1 MKNAFGRLKKEIKKE
16 GGGTRGKVVIATV
29 ENDIHDIGKNIVSA
43 LLESHNYEVIDL
55 GKSIAKEDILK
66 KALKHNPDLVA
77 LSALMT
83 TTVKEMENVINELK
97 SQGIRVAV
105 IVGGAVVTK
114 DYAESIGAYYAKNAL
129 DAVKV
134 IDGIV
139 NNKKIS

>member
-1 MKNAFGRLKKEIKKE
+1 
-16 GGGTRGKVVIATV
+16 
-29 ENDIHDIGKNIVSA
+29 
-43 LLESHNYEVIDL
+43 
-55 GKSIAKEDILK
+55 
-66 KALKHNPDLVA
+66 PDLVA